1 MIDLDDY
8 STVNLKWLG
17 QSIKDAYA
25 KHAKSDQLLK
35 LRVIVMMSTPTKE
48 ITDACSQAEI
58 QFSTKPKTLA
68 DLKLILA
75 DSSN

>member
-1 MIDLDDY
+1 
-8 STVNLKWLG
+8 
-17 QSIKDAYA
+17 
-25 KHAKSDQLLK
+25 
-35 LRVIVMMSTPTKE
+35 MMSTPTRE